1 MELYIFD
8 KSLNFIGVLDAFTS
22 LQWNRRYLKCGD
34 FELQC
39 DLTMNNLNL
48 LAKGNIIWKQEDTEA
63 GYINYRNLKQ
73 DTDGKET
80 LDIKGNLLT
89 GYLNQRIVWNVIS
102 SNDTVE
108 NIMRV
113 LVNQNCINPADSK
126 RIIPNLILGDLKNL
140 AFSTNYVQDKYNNL
154 RDEIEALST
163 LSNLGH
169 RINFDAVNKKL
180 IFEVYAGID
189 RSVNQS
195 VVSPCIFSK
204 EFENVLEQEF
214 TDSDDNLK
222 NVELVNG
229 TYSPTSSGD
238 SEATPIN
245 QSVTIGNAAGLERYE
260 IFLDG
265 GDTSASGK
273 DENGNDITITEQD
286 ALNVLT
292 DKGNT
297 DIVQYQEVKTFDSK
311 INVNSNLVYKQD
323 FDLGD
328 IVTCTS
334 KKWGI
339 TLDTRITEI
348 QEVYEEQG
356 LQVNITFGNNVPTL
370 IDKIKQKGRSSS
382 STTTVNTVINSAPIK
397 VIDGGSFV

>member
-1 MELYIFD
+1 MELYVFNREL
-8 KSLNFIGVLDAFTS
+8 SLIGIIDNFTS

-39 DLTMNNLNL
+39 NLTVDNLNL
-48 LAKGNIIWKQEDTEA
+48 LQKGNIIWKQGDSEA

-73 DTDGKET
+73 DTDGKEI
-80 LDIKGNLLT
+80 LDVKGNFLT
-89 GYLNQRIVWNVIS
+89 GYLKQRIIWNNINM
-102 SNDTVE
+102 NDTVE
-108 NIMRV
+108 NIMRA
-113 LVNQNCINPADSK
+113 LVNQNCINPVDVN
-126 RIIPNLILGDLKNL
+126 RIIPNLTLSNLKNL
-140 AFSTNYVQDKYNNL
+140 EFLTNYIQDKHNNL
-154 RDEIEALST
+154 GDEMEALSA

-169 RINFDAVNKKL
+169 RVDFDIVNKKL
-180 IFEVYAGID
+180 IFEVYAGTD

-204 EFENVLEQEF
+204 EFENVLEQEY
-214 TDSDDNLK
+214 TDSNDNLK

-229 TYSPTSSGD
+229 TYTPASSGD
-238 SEATPIN
+238 SEAVPIN
-245 QSVTIGNAAGLERYE
+245 QSITIGNATGLDRYE
-260 IFLDG
+260 TFLDG

-286 ALNVLT
+286 ALNMLM

-297 DIVQYQEVKTFDSK
+297 DIVQYQEVQTFDSK

-339 TLDTRITEI
+339 TLDARITEI
-348 QEVYEEQG
+348 GEVYEEQG
-356 LQVNITFGNNVPTL
+356 PQVNITFGNNVPTL
-370 IDKIKQKGRSSS
+370 IDKIKQKSQPKS
-382 STTTVNTVINSAPIK
+382 STTTIVSVSAPDIS
-397 VIDGGSFV
+397 VVDGGSF

>member
-1 MELYIFD
+1 MDLYIFD
-8 KSLNFIGVLDAFTS
+8 RELNFIGVLDAFTS

-39 DLTMNNLNL
+39 PLTMDNLNL
-48 LAKGNIIWKQEDTEA
+48 LAKGNIIWKQGDTEA

-80 LDIKGNLLT
+80 LDIKGNFLT
-89 GYLNQRIVWNVIS
+89 GYLKQRIVWNIINM
-102 SNDTVE
+102 NDTVE
-108 NIMRV
+108 NIMRA

-126 RIIPNLILGDLKNL
+126 RIIPNLILGDLKSL
-140 AFSTNYVQDKYNNL
+140 VFSTNYIQDKHNNL
-154 RDEIEALST
+154 GDEMEALSA

-169 RINFDAVNKKL
+169 RINLDVVNKKL
-180 IFEVYAGID
+180 IFEVYAGVD

-195 VVSPCIFSK
+195 AVSPCIFSK
-204 EFENVLEQEF
+204 EFENVLEQEY
-214 TDSDDNLK
+214 TDSNDNLK

-229 TYSPTSSGD
+229 TYTPDSSGD
-238 SEATPIN
+238 STAVPVN
-245 QSVTIGNAAGLERYE
+245 QSVTIGNTSGLDRYE
-260 IFLDG
+260 TFLDS
-265 GDTSASGK
+265 GDISASGK

-286 ALNVLT
+286 ALNMLM

-297 DIVQYQEVKTFDSK
+297 DIVQYQEVQTFDSK

-339 TLDTRITEI
+339 TLDARITEI
-348 QEVYEEQG
+348 GEVYEEQG
-356 LQVNITFGNNVPTL
+356 PQVNVTFGNNVPTL
-370 IDKIKQKGRSSS
+370 IDKIKQKSQPKS
-382 STTTVNTVINSAPIK
+382 STTTIVSVSAPDIS
-397 VIDGGSFV
+397 VVDGGSF

>member
-1 MELYIFD
+1 MELYVFD
-8 KSLNFIGVLDAFTS
+8 RELNLIGIIDAFTS

-39 DLTMNNLNL
+39 DLTRNNLNL
-48 LAKGNIIWKQEDTEA
+48 LAKGNIIWKQGDTEA

-73 DTDGKET
+73 DTEGKEV
-80 LDIKGNLLT
+80 LDVKGNFLT
-89 GYLNQRIVWNVIS
+89 GYLKQRIVWGIINM
-102 SNDTVE
+102 NDTVE
-108 NIMRV
+108 NIMRA
-113 LVNQNCINPADSK
+113 LVNQNCINPADSS
-126 RIIPNLILGDLKNL
+126 RIIPNLILGDLKSL
-140 AFSTNYVQDKYNNL
+140 TFSTSYIQDKYANL
-154 RDEIEALST
+154 NDEIEALST

-169 RINFDAVNKKL
+169 RVNFDVVNKKL
-180 IFEVYAGID
+180 AFEVYAGVD

-195 VVSPCIFSK
+195 AVSPCIFSK
-204 EFENVLEQEF
+204 EFENVLEQEY
-214 TDSDDNLK
+214 TDSNDNLK

-229 TYSPTSSGD
+229 TYTPASSGD
-238 SEATPIN
+238 SEAVPIN
-245 QSVTIGNAAGLERYE
+245 QSITIGNATGLDRYE
-260 IFLDG
+260 TFLDG

-286 ALNVLT
+286 ALNMLM

-297 DIVQYQEVKTFDSK
+297 DIAQYQEVKTFDSK

-339 TLDTRITEI
+339 TLDARITEI
-348 QEVYEEQG
+348 GEVYEEQG
-356 LQVNITFGNNVPTL
+356 PQVNINFGNMVPTL
-370 IDKIKQKGRSSS
+370 IDKIKQKMR
-382 STTTVNTVINSAPIK
+382 
-397 VIDGGSFV
+397 